1 MFMFANDCPFFPRT
15 ASRNTRVAFCLG
27 TACLYEARFTL
38 GYRRIMANEIRR
50 ASSPSFVSEDVDLSG
65 SPAKPELDEINDHP
79 D

>member
-38 GYRRIMANEIRR
+38 GYRRIMANEN
-50 ASSPSFVSEDVDLSG
+50 SPGVQPQFCE
-65 SPAKPELDEINDHP
+65 
-79 D
+79 

>member
-1 MFMFANDCPFFPRT
+1 MIAHSFRGQPAEIP
-15 ASRNTRVAFCLG
+15 ASLSVLAPPACMKPVSPLGIVASW
-27 TACLYEARFTL
+27 R
-38 GYRRIMANEIRR
+38 MKIRR